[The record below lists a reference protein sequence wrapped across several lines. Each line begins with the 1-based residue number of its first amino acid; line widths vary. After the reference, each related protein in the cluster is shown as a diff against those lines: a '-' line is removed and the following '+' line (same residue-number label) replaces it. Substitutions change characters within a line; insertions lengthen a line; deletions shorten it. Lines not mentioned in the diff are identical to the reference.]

1 MWTSTLELSP
11 RRVILTRAL
20 GWVWRD
26 AYFSSLAPLQVQNVP
41 REQLP
46 GRDWVRVRNRLAGIC
61 GSDMQLIYA
70 NGDFRVA
77 PAALPERVHAYP
89 GHEVVG
95 EVIEVGED
103 VTHVQVG
110 DRVVLQ
116 YGQCCLTTGTMP
128 LCHAC
133 ARGNYNLCEQGQFAG
148 PQQIGGGWSEE
159 MLVQEQQVFQ
169 VPQTLS
175 DEQAVLLEP
184 TSVALHSALRHIPQ
198 TGEHVLIMGAGTIGL
213 LILQVIR
220 AVSPQTMVSV
230 MARYPFQVEQATRM
244 GAASILYPQ
253 DSYDGVVRATGARLY
268 TGMLGNRMLLGG
280 YDAIYDTIGTRRT
293 LEDALR
299 WTRAGGAVV
308 LVGVDLH
315 LKRLD
320 LSPVWYQEVSVLGS
334 MGHGT
339 ENWMG
344 QRRSTFAVA
353 AELIEQGLLHPEKLL
368 THRFALTNFKEA
380 IHAIKQKGQTR
391 AIKVVF
397 DYALLPASVV
407 PNVRSSA
414 RQRRPAR
421 VTTAAWPDHEE
432 KSANE
437 TEEAGREAG
446 AISQVPA
453 GGWMQPEAEYEPVGR
468 SWVQQVQPFPPVVTG
483 EPEPE
488 TARSVAEENAPAAT
502 PFADSDDEGAR
513 QGEAAEQK
521 PTDDTMLFYTYEEPD
536 EQPELTGEEVTQ
548 RVAVHGIKSQAEQQA
563 AELPPLDSGEVEQ
576 PMLEPLPSD
585 ISEVEQQAP
594 ESLPLDTSEAE
605 QQAPEPLPSGTGEVE
620 QYEPEPIRLNT
631 GEQIVITPESEPE
644 IATVKFQRPGASGR
658 KRTRSSKGSAES
670 PVDATKDAPETL

>member
-1 MWTSTLELSP
+1 MWTSTLDLSP

-41 REQLP
+41 RGQLP

-77 PAALPERVHAYP
+77 PAALPLHTRTYP

-110 DRVVLQ
+110 DRVALQ

-128 LCHAC
+128 MCHAC
-133 ARGNYNLCEQGQFAG
+133 ARGNFNLCEQGQFAG
-148 PQQIGGGWSEE
+148 PEQIGGGWSEE
-159 MLVQEQQVFQ
+159 MLVQEQQVFR
-169 VPQTLS
+169 VPQALS
-175 DEQAVLLEP
+175 DEQATLLEP
-184 TSVALHSALRHIPQ
+184 TSVALHSVLRHVPQ
-198 TGEHVLIMGAGTIGL
+198 PGEHVLIMGAGTIGL
-213 LILQVIR
+213 LLLQVIR
-220 AVSPQTMVSV
+220 AIAPETTISV

-268 TGMLGNRMLLGG
+268 TGMLGNKMLLGG
-280 YDAIYDTIGTRRT
+280 YDAIYDTIGTRET
-293 LEDALR
+293 LAEALR

-320 LSPVWYQEVSVLGS
+320 LSPVWYQEVSVIGS

-353 AELIEQGLLHPEKLL
+353 AELIEQRLLHPEKLL

-380 IHAIKQKGQTR
+380 MHTIKRKGQTR

-421 VTTAAWPDHEE
+421 VTTATWPVHEE
-432 KSANE
+432 KQANG
-437 TEEAGREAG
+437 TEGASVEAG
-446 AISQVPA
+446 AINQAPA
-453 GGWMQPEAEYEPVGR
+453 GGWMPQEVEYEPVGP

-483 EPEPE
+483 ESEPEP
-488 TARSVAEENAPAAT
+488 ARAVAEENAPAAL
-502 PFADSDDEGAR
+502 PFPDDDWAM
-513 QGEAAEQK
+513 QGEAVEQK
-521 PTDDTMLFYTYEEPD
+521 PMDETMLFYTYEESD
-536 EQPELTGEEVTQ
+536 EQPELTGDEVTQ
-548 RVAVHGIKSQAEQQA
+548 RVAVHGIKS
-563 AELPPLDSGEVEQ
+563 
-576 PMLEPLPSD
+576 
-585 ISEVEQQAP
+585 
-594 ESLPLDTSEAE
+594 EAE
-605 QQAPEPLPSGTGEVE
+605 QH
-620 QYEPEPIRLNT
+620 EPEPIRLDS
-631 GEQIVITPESEPE
+631 GEQVIITPESEPDV
-644 IATVKFQRPGASGR
+644 ATLKVQRPGAGER
-658 KRTRSSKGSAES
+658 KRTRSSKGSAEGQ
-670 PVDATKDAPETL
+670 VDATKDAPETL

>member
-61 GSDMQLIYA
+61 GSDMHLIYA

-77 PAALPERVHAYP
+77 PAALPAHTRTYP

-110 DRVVLQ
+110 DRVALQ
-116 YGQCCLTTGTMP
+116 YGQCCLTTGTVPM
-128 LCHAC
+128 CHAC

-148 PQQIGGGWSEE
+148 PEQIGGGWSEE
-159 MLVQEQQVFQ
+159 MLVQEQQVFR
-169 VPQTLS
+169 VPQALS

-184 TSVALHSALRHIPQ
+184 ASVALHSVLRHVPQ
-198 TGEHVLIMGAGTIGL
+198 PGEHVLIMGAGTIGL
-213 LILQVIR
+213 LVLQVIR
-220 AVSPQTMVSV
+220 AISPETTVSV

-244 GAASILYPQ
+244 GAATILYPQ

-268 TGMLGNRMLLGG
+268 SGMLGNKMLLGG
-280 YDAIYDTIGTRRT
+280 YDAIYDTIGTRQT
-293 LEDALR
+293 LENALR
-299 WTRAGGAVV
+299 WTRAGGAIV

-320 LSPVWYQEVSVLGS
+320 LSPVWYQEVSVMGS

-344 QRRSTFAVA
+344 QRRSTFAIA
-353 AELIEQGLLHPEKLL
+353 AELIEQRLLHPEKLL
-368 THRFALTNFKEA
+368 THRFSLTNFKEA
-380 IHAIKQKGQTR
+380 IHTMKRKGQTR

-432 KSANE
+432 KQANG
-437 TEEAGREAG
+437 TQGAGVEVDALNQ
-446 AISQVPA
+446 IPD
-453 GGWMQPEAEYEPVGR
+453 GGWIQPEAEYEPVGR
-468 SWVQQVQPFPPVVTG
+468 SWAQQVQPFPPVVTE
-483 EPEPE
+483 EPEPAPAV
-488 TARSVAEENAPAAT
+488 TEENAQAAI
-502 PFADSDDEGAR
+502 PFADDEWAM
-513 QGEAAEQK
+513 QGEAVEQK
-521 PTDDTMLFYTYEEPD
+521 PMDETMLFYIYEEPE

-548 RVAVHGIKSQAEQQA
+548 RVAVNGITGETEQ
-563 AELPPLDSGEVEQ
+563 EMPEPPPLDAG
-576 PMLEPLPSD
+576 
-585 ISEVEQQAP
+585 
-594 ESLPLDTSEAE
+594 EAE
-605 QQAPEPLPSGTGEVE
+605 QQ
-620 QYEPEPIRLNT
+620 EPEPIRFES
-631 GEQIVITPESEPE
+631 GEQVVPTPESEPE
-644 IATVKFQRPGASGR
+644 TATVKIQRQGAAGR
-658 KRTRSSKGSAES
+658 KRTKSGKGSAEGQ
-670 PVDATKDAPETL
+670 VDATKDAPETL

>member
-61 GSDMQLIYA
+61 GSDMHLIYA

-77 PAALPERVHAYP
+77 PAALPAHTRTYP

-110 DRVVLQ
+110 DRVALQ
-116 YGQCCLTTGTMP
+116 YGQCCLTTGTVPM
-128 LCHAC
+128 CHAC

-148 PQQIGGGWSEE
+148 PEQIGGGWSEE
-159 MLVQEQQVFQ
+159 MLVQEQQVFR
-169 VPQTLS
+169 VPLALS
-175 DEQAVLLEP
+175 DEQAALLEP
-184 TSVALHSALRHIPQ
+184 TSVALHSVLRHIPQ
-198 TGEHVLIMGAGTIGL
+198 PGEHVLIMGAGTIGL
-213 LILQVIR
+213 LLLQAIR
-220 AVSPQTMVSV
+220 AVSSETTVSV

-244 GAASILYPQ
+244 GAATILYPQ

-268 TGMLGNRMLLGG
+268 SGMLGNKMLLGG
-280 YDAIYDTIGTRRT
+280 YDAIYDTIGTRQT
-293 LEDALR
+293 LENALR
-299 WTRAGGAVV
+299 WTRAGGAIV

-320 LSPVWYQEVSVLGS
+320 LSPVWYQEVSVMGS

-344 QRRSTFAVA
+344 QRRSTFAIA
-353 AELIEQGLLHPEKLL
+353 AELIEQRLLHPEKLL
-368 THRFALTNFKEA
+368 THRFSLTNFKEA
-380 IHAIKQKGQTR
+380 IHTMKRKGQTR

-432 KSANE
+432 KQANG
-437 TEEAGREAG
+437 TQGAGVEVDALNQ
-446 AISQVPA
+446 IPD
-453 GGWMQPEAEYEPVGR
+453 GGWIQPEAEYEPVGR
-468 SWVQQVQPFPPVVTG
+468 SWAQQVQPFPPVVTE
-483 EPEPE
+483 EPEAAPAV
-488 TARSVAEENAPAAT
+488 TEENAQAAI
-502 PFADSDDEGAR
+502 PFADDEWAM
-513 QGEAAEQK
+513 QGEAVEQK
-521 PTDDTMLFYTYEEPD
+521 PMDETMLFYTYEEPD
-536 EQPELTGEEVTQ
+536 GQPELTGEEVTQ
-548 RVAVHGIKSQAEQQA
+548 RVAVNGITGEAEQ
-563 AELPPLDSGEVEQ
+563 EMPEPPPLDTG
-576 PMLEPLPSD
+576 
-585 ISEVEQQAP
+585 
-594 ESLPLDTSEAE
+594 EAE
-605 QQAPEPLPSGTGEVE
+605 QQ
-620 QYEPEPIRLNT
+620 EPEPIRFES
-631 GEQIVITPESEPE
+631 GEQVVPTPESEPE
-644 IATVKFQRPGASGR
+644 TATVKIQRQGAVGR
-658 KRTRSSKGSAES
+658 KRTKSSKGSAEGQ
-670 PVDATKDAPETL
+670 VDATKDAPETL

>member
-1 MWTSTLELSP
+1 MWTSTLDLSP

-77 PAALPERVHAYP
+77 PAALPGHTRTYP

-110 DRVVLQ
+110 DRVALQ
-116 YGQCCLTTGTMP
+116 YGRCCLTTGTMP
-128 LCHAC
+128 MCHAC
-133 ARGNYNLCEQGQFAG
+133 ARGDYNLCEQGQFAG
-148 PQQIGGGWSEE
+148 PEQIGGGWSEE
-159 MLVQEQQVFQ
+159 MLVQEQQVFR
-169 VPQTLS
+169 VPQALS

-184 TSVALHSALRHIPQ
+184 TSVALHSVMRHIPQ
-198 TGEHVLIMGAGTIGL
+198 ADEHVLIMGAGTIGL
-213 LILQVIR
+213 LILQVIK
-220 AVSPQTMVSV
+220 AISPGTTVSV

-280 YDAIYDTIGTRRT
+280 YDAIYDTIGTRST

-320 LSPVWYQEVSVLGS
+320 LSPVWYQEVSMVGS

-353 AELIEQGLLHPEKLL
+353 AELIEQRLLHPEKLL

-380 IHAIKQKGQTR
+380 IHAINRKGQTR

-414 RQRRPAR
+414 RPRRPAR
-421 VTTAAWPDHEE
+421 VTTAAWPDQEE
-432 KSANE
+432 KQANGIEE
-437 TEEAGREAG
+437 TGREVD
-446 AISQVPA
+446 AINQAPA
-453 GGWMQPEAEYEPVGR
+453 SDWVQPEAEYEPVGR

-483 EPEPE
+483 AAEPEA
-488 TARSVAEENAPAAT
+488 ARAGTEENAQAAI
-502 PFADSDDEGAR
+502 PFANSEWVM
-513 QGEAAEQK
+513 QGESAEQK
-521 PTDDTMLFYTYEEPD
+521 PMDDTMLFYTYENPD

-548 RVAVHGIKSQAEQQA
+548 RVAIHGIKSEATQET
-563 AELPPLDSGEVEQ
+563 P
-576 PMLEPLPSD
+576 EPLPSD
-585 ISEVEQQAP
+585 TSEAEQQAP
-594 ESLPLDTSEAE
+594 ELLSSNTGEAVQQAPEPLPLEAGEAE
-605 QQAPEPLPSGTGEVE
+605 QQAPEPLPSDTSEAE
-620 QYEPEPIRLNT
+620 QHEPEPIRLHS
-631 GEQIVITPESEPE
+631 GEQVVITPESEPE
-644 IATVKFQRPGASGR
+644 IATLKIQRPGVAGR
-658 KRTRSSKGSAES
+658 KRTRPVRGSAES
-670 PVDATKDAPETL
+670 QVDATKDAPETL

>member
-46 GRDWVRVRNRLAGIC
+46 GRDRIRVRNRLAGIC

-77 PAALPERVHAYP
+77 PAALPGHTRTYP

-110 DRVVLQ
+110 DRVALQ

-128 LCHAC
+128 MCHAC
-133 ARGNYNLCEQGQFAG
+133 ASGNYNLCEQGQFAG
-148 PQQIGGGWSEE
+148 PEQIGGGWSEE
-159 MLVQEQQVFQ
+159 MLVQEQQVFR
-169 VPQTLS
+169 VPQALS
-175 DEQAVLLEP
+175 DEQAALLEP
-184 TSVALHSALRHIPQ
+184 TSVALHSVLRHIPQ
-198 TGEHVLIMGAGTIGL
+198 ADEHVLIMGAGTIGL
-213 LILQVIR
+213 LVLQAIK
-220 AVSPQTMVSV
+220 AVSPQTTVSV

-268 TGMLGNRMLLGG
+268 SGMLGNKMLLGG

-320 LSPVWYQEVSVLGS
+320 LSPVWYQEVSVIGS

-353 AELIEQGLLHPEKLL
+353 AELIEQRLLHPEKLL

-380 IHAIKQKGQTR
+380 IHTLNRKGQTR

-432 KSANE
+432 KQANG
-437 TEEAGREAG
+437 TEGAGIEAG
-446 AISQVPA
+446 AINQVPA

-468 SWVQQVQPFPPVVTG
+468 SWVQQVQPFPPVVTEAA
-483 EPEPE
+483 EPEP
-488 TARSVAEENAPAAT
+488 ARTVTEENAQAAT
-502 PFADSDDEGAR
+502 PIADDEWAMR
-513 QGEAAEQK
+513 GEVVEQK
-521 PTDDTMLFYTYEEPD
+521 PMDETMLFYTFEEPD

-548 RVAVHGIKSQAEQQA
+548 RVAVHGIKSAEEQQVP
-563 AELPPLDSGEVEQ
+563 EPP
-576 PMLEPLPSD
+576 PSD
-585 ISEVEQQAP
+585 T
-594 ESLPLDTSEAE
+594 DEAE
-605 QQAPEPLPSGTGEVE
+605 QQVPEPISLNSEEAE
-620 QYEPEPIRLNT
+620 QYEPEPLPVDAGETEQPTSEPISLDNGEAEQHEPEPIRLHS
-631 GEQIVITPESEPE
+631 GEQSVITPESEPE
-644 IATVKFQRPGASGR
+644 TATVKFQRPGTAGR
-658 KRTRSSKGSAES
+658 KRTRSTRGSAES
-670 PVDATKDAPETL
+670 QVDATKDAPETL